1 MSCKNASPFAKPTRR
16 VRSGE
21 TQAVLSAEV
30 IVADINPTPAINGRA
45 SSPAT
50 IVSIESV
57 SDPEGQISEAT
68 ETMVVVAECKCP
80 EPGMPYKRPAKRQTA
95 GHQQAAAS
103 DPWMRTHET
112 AAQLGGSEPAA
123 QMRRGEVATEMGSAE
138 TTPTKQLDST
148 RTEQSWQSMA
158 SRLNSRLAKHPE
170 ARSQRTPGRK
180 PVAYTARRLD
190 TGYRETYMNA
200 Q

>member
-1 MSCKNASPFAKPTRR
+1 
-16 VRSGE
+16 
-21 TQAVLSAEV
+21 
-30 IVADINPTPAINGRA
+30 
-45 SSPAT
+45 
-50 IVSIESV
+50 
-57 SDPEGQISEAT
+57 
-68 ETMVVVAECKCP
+68 MVVVAECKCP